1 MRSGRFEKGMADN
14 MRSLN
19 ASIGF
24 DKRFW
29 REDIEGS
36 KAWAR
41 GLLDTGFLSA
51 AELEQICDGLDKV
64 AAEIE
69 SGEFS
74 FSEELEDIH
83 MNIEA
88 RLSELIGTA
97 GAKLHTG
104 RSRNDQVATDF
115 RLYVKGAALGAAQAV
130 GELMK
135 ALVGAAGECQDVV
148 IPAYT
153 HLQRAQPV
161 AFAHHLLAYVEMLE
175 RDRQRLLW
183 AAEQAASCPLG
194 SGACVGN
201 QFGINRG
208 KLQEELGFG
217 SLTANSLDGVSDRD
231 FACDFLYASSMLMV
245 HLSRFSEDIILWT
258 TSEFGFV
265 RLDDEVTSGSSMLP
279 QKKNPD
285 ACELA
290 RGKTGRVIGHLIG
303 LLTCLKGLPLSY
315 NKDLQEDK
323 EGVFDTHDTI
333 LGILGVITRL
343 VETMEINRE
352 RTSGS
357 LEGGYLEALGVAD
370 YLTRKGIPFREAH
383 DLAGGCVKRC
393 EELGVSLPSLSLA
406 EYQAIHAEFD
416 EDLFDAISVEG
427 SLADKDV
434 TGGTA
439 PGQVA
444 LQLERWK
451 ELLK

>member
-51 AELEQICDGLDKV
+51 DELEKICDGLDKV

-69 SGEFS
+69 SGEFN

-175 RDRQRLLW
+175 RDRRRLLW
-183 AAEQAASCPLG
+183 AAEQADSCPLG

-201 QFGINRG
+201 QFGINRE
-208 KLQEELGFG
+208 KLQEELGF
-217 SLTANSLDGVSDRD
+217 
-231 FACDFLYASSMLMV
+231 
-245 HLSRFSEDIILWT
+245 
-258 TSEFGFV
+258 TSESV
-265 RLDDEVTSGSSMLP
+265 SYTHLTLP
-279 QKKNPD
+279 
-285 ACELA
+285 
-290 RGKTGRVIGHLIG
+290 
-303 LLTCLKGLPLSY
+303 
-315 NKDLQEDK
+315 
-323 EGVFDTHDTI
+323 TI
-333 LGILGVITRL
+333 LL
-343 VETMEINRE
+343 V
-352 RTSGS
+352 
-357 LEGGYLEALGVAD
+357 
-370 YLTRKGIPFREAH
+370 
-383 DLAGGCVKRC
+383 
-393 EELGVSLPSLSLA
+393 
-406 EYQAIHAEFD
+406 
-416 EDLFDAISVEG
+416 
-427 SLADKDV
+427 
-434 TGGTA
+434 
-439 PGQVA
+439 
-444 LQLERWK
+444 
-451 ELLK
+451 